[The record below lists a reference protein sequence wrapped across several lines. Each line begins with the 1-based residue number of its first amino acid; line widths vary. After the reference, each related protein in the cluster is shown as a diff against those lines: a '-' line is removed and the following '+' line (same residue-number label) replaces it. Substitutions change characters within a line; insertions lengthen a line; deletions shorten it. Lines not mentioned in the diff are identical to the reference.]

1 MKLPFRG
8 AIDCDLHPAMPGAP
22 ALLSYLDEYWRDQI
36 VNRHIDKYSFVL
48 TSYPPNAPLS
58 ARPDWRQASGAPAG
72 DLDTIRRHALD
83 PFGTGLAICNVLHGA
98 LALFNEDMAAALCT
112 AVNDWAVQELLDREP
127 RLRASILVPAHN
139 PVLAVKEIER
149 RAPDRRFVQVLLL
162 AMGEMLLGRRVYWP
176 IYAAAEKHGLA
187 IGIHA
192 GSTYHPIWAVQELI
206 DREPRL
212 RASILVPA
220 HNPVLAVKEIER
232 RAPDRRFVQVLLL
245 AMGEMLL
252 GRRVYWPIYAAAE
265 KHGLAIGIHAGST
278 YHHAPM
284 PSGWPAHRVED
295 YVAQSTAFESQVLS
309 FLTEGVFQKFPTLRL
324 VLLESGI
331 TWLPTLLWRT
341 NKTWHGVRTE
351 VPWIDR
357 PPAEIVR
364 EHVRL
369 TLQPVDV
376 PCDDPRVLARV
387 VAHAGCEDMLLFST
401 DYPHWHFDGEDV
413 LPDGLPEGVVRK
425 LLIDN
430 PLEAYPRLRDG
441 VVADS
446 GVLRDNAAAGQEAMR

>member
-1 MKLPFRG
+1 
-8 AIDCDLHPAMPGAP
+8 
-22 ALLSYLDEYWRDQI
+22 
-36 VNRHIDKYSFVL
+36 
-48 TSYPPNAPLS
+48 
-58 ARPDWRQASGAPAG
+58 
-72 DLDTIRRHALD
+72 
-83 PFGTGLAICNVLHGA
+83 
-98 LALFNEDMAAALCT
+98 
-112 AVNDWAVQELLDREP
+112 VNDWVT
-127 RLRASILVPAHN
+127 H
-139 PVLAVKEIER
+139 
-149 RAPDRRFVQVLLL
+149 
-162 AMGEMLLGRRVYWP
+162 
-176 IYAAAEKHGLA
+176 
-187 IGIHA
+187 
-192 GSTYHPIWAVQELI
+192 ELI

-220 HNPVLAVKEIER
+220 HNPALAVKEIER
-232 RAPDRRFVQVLLL
+232 RASDRRFVQVLLL

-284 PSGWPAHRVED
+284 ASGWPAHRVED

-309 FLTEGVFQKFPTLRL
+309 FVTEGVFQKFPTLRL
-324 VLLESGI
+324 ILLESGV

-341 NKTWHGVRTE
+341 NKTWRGVRTE

-376 PCDDPRVLARV
+376 PRNDPRVLARV
-387 VAHAGCEDMLLFST
+387 LAHAGCEHMLLFST

-413 LPDGLPEGVVRK
+413 LPDGLSEDAVRK

-441 VVADS
+441 VVAQG